1 MTGAGAQGTGA
12 EGAGEFGRIRR
23 YFAPLTAGFPG
34 ALNLTDDAALIDLPP
49 GERLVVTT
57 DAMVAGVHFIGDEPP
72 ESLGRKALRVNLSD
86 LAAMGATPVAYS
98 LALILPR
105 SIDDAWVAGFAAGLA
120 ADQAEFGVSL
130 SGGDSV
136 ATSGP
141 ITISITAFGRVGDV
155 WLSRGG
161 AQPGD
166 NIYVSGTIGDA
177 ALGLDILQGRL
188 ALSSD
193 QAESLID
200 RYRLPR
206 PRLGL
211 GQALLGVASAALDVS
226 DGLLADLAHLAD
238 GAGLAGRLESAAVPL
253 SDGARAAMA
262 LNPQTCWPRVL
273 AGGDDYE
280 LLFTASA
287 TNHYK
292 LMDIA
297 LRHDI
302 SVTLIGAMGVGRGVS
317 AVAADGADMTPAV
330 LGYRHG

>member
-1 MTGAGAQGTGA
+1 MNLQPATGV
-12 EGAGEFGRIRR
+12 GEFGRIRR
-23 YFAPLTAGFPG
+23 YFVPLAAGYPG
-34 ALNLTDDAALIDLPP
+34 ALNLTDDAALIDLPQ

-98 LALILPR
+98 LALVLPR
-105 SIDDAWVAGFAAGLA
+105 SIDDSWVAGFAEGLA
-120 ADQAEFGVSL
+120 ADQREFGIAL

-141 ITISITAFGRVGDV
+141 VTISITAFGRVGERY
-155 WLSRGG
+155 LSRSG
-161 AQPGD
+161 AQADD

-177 ALGLDILQGRL
+177 ALGLDLLQGRL
-188 ALSSD
+188 EMPP
-193 QAESLID
+193 AEAGFLVD
-200 RYRLPR
+200 RYRLPQ

-211 GQALLGVASAALDVS
+211 GRALLGVATAALDVS
-226 DGLLADLAHLAD
+226 DGLMADLAHLAEES
-238 GAGLAGRLESAAVPL
+238 GLAGRVEAWRAPL
-253 SDGARAAMA
+253 SDAARLALSISGADRRD
-262 LNPQTCWPRVL
+262 RVL

-280 LLFTASA
+280 LLFTARP

-292 LMDIA
+292 VMDIA
-297 LRHDI
+297 SDQG
-302 SVTLIGAMGVGRGVS
+302 VGVALIGKMTPGRGV
-317 AVAADGADMTPAV
+317 VALAENGEDVTPAV